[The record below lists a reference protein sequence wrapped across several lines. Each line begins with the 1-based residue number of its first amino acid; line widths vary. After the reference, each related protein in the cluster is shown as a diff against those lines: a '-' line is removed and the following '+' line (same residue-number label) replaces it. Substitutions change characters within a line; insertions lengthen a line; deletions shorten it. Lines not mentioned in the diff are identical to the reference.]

1 MDSIYALTSTT
12 VEVTLPPGLADGRY
26 TVDVLLTDPT
36 TSTIAQAIALPL
48 VVHRLSGA
56 IPAVAVAPTGQLNG
70 LFLFVAIAA
79 ALTVGCVVVAAIL
92 RVRRHRSRPVTRA
105 ARIRHVVELA
115 VLVAAVA
122 TFGASAAWAV
132 WSFASVPGGAG
143 SAKATSVAAGV
154 TPTVTA
160 SGSSMIV
167 RWTASTLGT
176 GQAVTGYIVKRYS
189 AGLQAQTVLGNCAGV
204 IANTGC
210 IENGVPAGSWTYTV
224 TPVFATNWAGA
235 ESASSSAQTSSGLPS
250 GNNIWMWVTP

>member
-1 MDSIYALTSTT
+1 
-12 VEVTLPPGLADGRY
+12 
-26 TVDVLLTDPT
+26 
-36 TSTIAQAIALPL
+36 
-48 VVHRLSGA
+48 VVHRLTGA
-56 IPAVAVAPTGQLNG
+56 IPAVAIAPTGQLNG

-79 ALTVGCVVVAAIL
+79 TLTGGCVVVAAIL
-92 RVRRHRSRPVTRA
+92 RIRRHRSRPATRA
-105 ARIRHVVELA
+105 ARIRHAIE
-115 VLVAAVA
+115 LVALLVGVA
-122 TFGASAAWAV
+122 TFATSAAWAV

-143 SAKATSVAAGV
+143 SAKATTVAAGG

-176 GQAVTGYIVKRYS
+176 GQAVAGYIVKRYS

-210 IENGVPAGSWTYTV
+210 IENGVPAGNWTYTV
-224 TPVFATNWAGA
+224 TPVFATNWVGA
-235 ESASSSAQTSSGLPS
+235 ESATSSAQTSSGVPS